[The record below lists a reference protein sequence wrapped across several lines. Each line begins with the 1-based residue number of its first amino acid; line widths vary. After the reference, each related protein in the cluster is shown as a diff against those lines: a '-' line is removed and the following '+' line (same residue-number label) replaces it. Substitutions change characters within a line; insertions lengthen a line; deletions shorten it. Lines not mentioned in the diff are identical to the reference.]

1 MMASEHM
8 IDKELK
14 NHCKSVKESRVPM
27 KVLAEYYIS
36 FMSRMGTQPDPVVV
50 EKLKRNE
57 YSD

>member
-36 FMSRMGTQPDPVVV
+36 FMSRMGT
-50 EKLKRNE
+50 
-57 YSD
+57 